1 MMSLWLQFH
10 DKLGG
15 ACQCMRVLIPLQK
28 VQNIIDVIIKNI
40 ISKFLI
46 KVINSGDLDCQ
57 AEISP
62 VFLILNSHICYVI
75 AIQIKLCIN
84 YMDCQYMVFYIA
96 LKKNNH

>member
-1 MMSLWLQFH
+1 M
-10 DKLGG
+10 
-15 ACQCMRVLIPLQK
+15 
-28 VQNIIDVIIKNI
+28 

-62 VFLILNSHICYVI
+62 VFRILPFHICYVI

-84 YMDCQYMVFYIA
+84 YMGCQYMVFYIA
-96 LKKNNH
+96 LKKNNHWVCTEILYCENSFVSC